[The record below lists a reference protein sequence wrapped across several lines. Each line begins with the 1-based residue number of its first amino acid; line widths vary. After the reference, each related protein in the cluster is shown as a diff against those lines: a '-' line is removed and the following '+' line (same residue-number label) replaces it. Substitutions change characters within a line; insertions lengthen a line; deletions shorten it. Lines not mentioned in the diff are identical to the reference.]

1 MAQKIAYN
9 ALEWH
14 KFWCN
19 SEFFTEDDA
28 DPQCKSC
35 QGIGHFYESLGESWM
50 GSSAVSCDC
59 FGNTNEISDF
69 DIEQYPEM
77 YTMMETSEWEEKY
90 EHSVLIIT

>member
-1 MAQKIAYN
+1 LNTQKIAYN
-9 ALEWH
+9 ALEWY

-35 QGIGHFYESLGESWM
+35 QGFGYYNEYPGEAWM
-50 GSSAVSCDC
+50 GSISVACDC
-59 FGNTNEISDF
+59 IGIISEICDF

-77 YTMMETSEWEEKY
+77 YTMMEAADWDEKY
-90 EHSVLIIT
+90 EKY